1 MNNSKIQ
8 ISNLLVWL
16 QGTMVALTVSI
27 SLFFWINFL
36 YYNWTVLGFFT
47 KIGLIILPMHSVAL
61 IYHTALKALTLR
73 SKELK
78 KKQTKVSV

>member
-1 MNNSKIQ
+1 MTNMKEQ
-8 ISNLLVWL
+8 ISNLGVWL
-16 QGTMVALTVSI
+16 QGTMVALTVSV

-36 YYNWTVLGFFT
+36 YYNWNSLGFFT
-47 KIGLIILPMHSVAL
+47 KAILIILPMHSVAL

-78 KKQTKVSV
+78 KKQVKASM